1 MAFGPDSPIGINDPA
16 MPYIHLCSQTKMD
29 HATKI
34 FISLDMCF
42 GYLCPALCAYDFVFC
57 FCVTLCLWAF
67 PPPVFI
73 LCYLAALNTTSATQ
87 TVHLLLSQGLPQL
100 SIFLYVETLDVSYPQ
115 IVNDLQ
121 HCCPKKVATKIR
133 IPISFEGL

>member
-1 MAFGPDSPIGINDPA
+1 M
-16 MPYIHLCSQTKMD
+16 
-29 HATKI
+29 
-34 FISLDMCF
+34 
-42 GYLCPALCAYDFVFC
+42 FC

-100 SIFLYVETLDVSYPQ
+100 SISYVYVGTLDVSYPQ
-115 IVNDLQ
+115 IANDLQ
-121 HCCPKKVATKIR
+121 HCCPKKVAIKIR
-133 IPISFEGL
+133 LNTNFFRGALIDIGAPFTKKKKIVFPQFNKE

>member
-1 MAFGPDSPIGINDPA
+1 MGGVF
-16 MPYIHLCSQTKMD
+16 YFL
-29 HATKI
+29 
-34 FISLDMCF
+34 CF
-42 GYLCPALCAYDFVFC
+42 GYLYPVFCDFSFLSVFC

-100 SIFLYVETLDVSYPQ
+100 SISYVYVGTVEVSYPQ

-121 HCCPKKVATKIR
+121 HCCPKKVANKIKLDIIFFR
-133 IPISFEGL
+133 GVHIYIGELFT

>member
-1 MAFGPDSPIGINDPA
+1 MAYSHFV
-16 MPYIHLCSQTKMD
+16 HLVFFL
-29 HATKI
+29 HGRR
-34 FISLDMCF
+34 FLYFLCF
-42 GYLCPALCAYDFVFC
+42 GYLCPAFCAYDFVFC

-100 SIFLYVETLDVSYPQ
+100 SISYVYVGTLDVSYPQ
-115 IVNDLQ
+115 IANDLQ
-121 HCCPKKVATKIR
+121 HWPNKVAK
-133 IPISFEGL
+133 

>member
-1 MAFGPDSPIGINDPA
+1 M
-16 MPYIHLCSQTKMD
+16 
-29 HATKI
+29 
-34 FISLDMCF
+34 
-42 GYLCPALCAYDFVFC
+42 FC

-100 SIFLYVETLDVSYPQ
+100 SIFYVYVGTLDVSYPQ
-115 IVNDLQ
+115 IANDLQ
-121 HCCPKKVATKIR
+121 HCPNEVAGFGVKHK
-133 IPISFEGL
+133 